1 MKRIILIALLTFISC
16 LVYAEEKT
24 GTTAFPFLKIGAGA
38 RTMGMAGAFV
48 GLADEADAVY
58 SNPAGLGFLDKTQIS
73 ATHNSW
79 FKDVDYESLSYVHP
93 VKDRYTL
100 GLSLNYLDLGEI
112 KETTSQSPGGTG
124 KEFKSDNLLA
134 ILSLAQKVRG
144 ETGLCWGANLKFIQ
158 ERIDD
163 EMAQGAA
170 VDIGF
175 LARITSNFRFGVS
188 ILNLGPKI
196 KWEDEKFELPLN
208 YKAGFS
214 CTMQN
219 TVFSLEAAIPYDNEA
234 KFYFGLESYLSKA
247 LALRLGYKHDLAD
260 NKLDKSG
267 EISTCWTG
275 GLGFDLGNLRIDY
288 AYAPYGYTDE
298 AHLISLLFKFPQ
310 RKPKPAVPLK
320 VAAKVTEKKAE
331 IKEETKVEAEEV
343 KKPLEKKEQLEIA
356 AQIIPIEESG
366 FLKIKVNIKNVS
378 SNSLL
383 TNLNYFTLITE
394 DGQEHSYHSLE
405 THLSEDRFLSGY
417 LRSGEEREGVVV
429 FKISSLP
436 SALVYEDAN
445 QNKLVVNF

>member
-48 GLADEADAVY
+48 GLADEADAIY

-234 KFYFGLESYLSKA
+234 KFYFGLESYLAKA
-247 LALRLGYKHDLAD
+247 LALRLGYKHDLAE
-260 NKLDKSG
+260 NRLDKSG
-267 EISTCWTG
+267 EVSTCWTA

-310 RKPKPAVPLK
+310 RKPKPAAPLK
-320 VAAKVTEKKAE
+320 AV
-331 IKEETKVEAEEV
+331 EEVEVKVEEEVVDAQSKEV
-343 KKPLEKKEQLEIA
+343 KKPLKKE
-356 AQIIPIEESG
+356 ESLRMTAELLPTEDPDS
-366 FLKIKVNIKNVS
+366 LKVKVNIKNVS
-378 SNSLL
+378 SSSLL
-383 TNLNYFTLITE
+383 TNLNYFTLITA
-394 DGQEHSYHSLE
+394 DGKEHSYHSLE
-405 THLSEDRFLSGY
+405 THLSQDRFVSGY
-417 LRSGEEREGVVV
+417 LEPGEEKEGVVV
-429 FKISSLP
+429 FKTSSLP

-445 QNKLVVNF
+445 RNRLVVSF